1 MKNVAKRHPLLL
13 VLDDLQWAD
22 APALLFLQF
31 LVRELVDA
39 RLLLVITCRE
49 SEAVQLPLLSQT
61 LAAIARTVGSRT
73 FRLSGLT
80 LNDVTK
86 FLELTTGQPSS
97 AAMSAAV
104 FHRTEG
110 HPFFMTEVMRLLTL
124 DQGTV
129 AFTAFPTSPP
139 VLPPTVRSVIEQ
151 RLATVSVECQQVLI
165 LAAVIGREFRR
176 QVLDIVATA
185 QERREVNAAS
195 VLALLDEALA
205 ARLITLAPQ
214 AIGRYSFTHALI
226 QETLYESLATTKRLS
241 LHRQAGEALEA
252 MAGHYPTPFLP
263 ELAHH
268 FFQAAQS
275 GRNVDVDKAISY
287 AMRTAEGAT
296 ALLAYEEAIVQYE
309 RAIQLLSFKAPDEEL
324 HCELL
329 LALGKAQNR
338 VSDFAAAKQCFQL
351 AANLARSRRSSHKLA
366 DAALGLAG
374 TRIPVSGANPSVLQL
389 LHEALDVLPQED
401 YALRAQLLARLA
413 KELTYS
419 ESYEQREQY
428 SHDAVRLARR
438 TADPYALGAAL
449 SDHCVATWRPDTLR
463 DRLSL
468 SLEISALAE
477 QVGDIE
483 LIFYSRFLRI
493 ANMLEQGDI
502 LTIDAE
508 IAGFARHMTETRPPI
523 YFWVWFHERLQTMR
537 ALLAGRFAEAEQQLL
552 SSPSLL
558 ARTPDS
564 RDAAPLIF
572 PQFLILRRE
581 QGRFQEPEL
590 EKMLKHGTEQ
600 YPALSAL
607 RCALAYVRAELGR
620 EAEARSEFE
629 YWAEPNFA
637 TVPQR
642 QDRLVTFTYLVEMC
656 TRWRDGARAL
666 QLYEILLPY
675 VERNVIV
682 GMAVGYLDTVAHL
695 LGKLA
700 TVLGRYSEAQSHFE
714 LALQRNLLLGAR
726 PRLAQ
731 VQYSYACMLL
741 SRSQPGDQEQA
752 MTLLDQALATA
763 QELEMIGLEG
773 KIQSQ
778 KSALAVQRTIV
789 RVQRETDLASD
800 VSGAKAKSQIVSSVF
815 RREGDYWTITYQGS
829 VLRLK
834 DTTGLQYLFHLL
846 RSPGQEFHV
855 LDLVKKDLEA
865 RSHNKAVTSELE
877 SSDLGDA
884 GEMLDPQARAAYK
897 RRLEDLRDEL
907 HEAQTFNDVARIE
920 RLEQEM
926 AFLTQELTSAYG
938 LGGRQ
943 RKAASAAQRARVNV
957 TLSIKN
963 VLKKIDKQHPSLALY
978 FSTTIKTGMFCSY
991 TPDPRI
997 PVVWEL

>member
-1 MKNVAKRHPLLL
+1 M
-13 VLDDLQWAD
+13 
-22 APALLFLQF
+22 
-31 LVRELVDA
+31 
-39 RLLLVITCRE
+39 
-49 SEAVQLPLLSQT
+49 
-61 LAAIARTVGSRT
+61 
-73 FRLSGLT
+73 
-80 LNDVTK
+80 
-86 FLELTTGQPSS
+86 
-97 AAMSAAV
+97 
-104 FHRTEG
+104 
-110 HPFFMTEVMRLLTL
+110 
-124 DQGTV
+124 
-129 AFTAFPTSPP
+129 
-139 VLPPTVRSVIEQ
+139 
-151 RLATVSVECQQVLI
+151 
-165 LAAVIGREFRR
+165 
-176 QVLDIVATA
+176 
-185 QERREVNAAS
+185 
-195 VLALLDEALA
+195 
-205 ARLITLAPQ
+205 
-214 AIGRYSFTHALI
+214 
-226 QETLYESLATTKRLS
+226 
-241 LHRQAGEALEA
+241 
-252 MAGHYPTPFLP
+252 
-263 ELAHH
+263 
-268 FFQAAQS
+268 
-275 GRNVDVDKAISY
+275 
-287 AMRTAEGAT
+287 
-296 ALLAYEEAIVQYE
+296 
-309 RAIQLLSFKAPDEEL
+309 
-324 HCELL
+324 
-329 LALGKAQNR
+329 
-338 VSDFAAAKQCFQL
+338 
-351 AANLARSRRSSHKLA
+351 
-366 DAALGLAG
+366 
-374 TRIPVSGANPSVLQL
+374 
-389 LHEALDVLPQED
+389 
-401 YALRAQLLARLA
+401 
-413 KELTYS
+413 
-419 ESYEQREQY
+419 
-428 SHDAVRLARR
+428 
-438 TADPYALGAAL
+438 
-449 SDHCVATWRPDTLR
+449 
-463 DRLSL
+463 
-468 SLEISALAE
+468 
-477 QVGDIE
+477 
-483 LIFYSRFLRI
+483 
-493 ANMLEQGDI
+493 
-502 LTIDAE
+502 
-508 IAGFARHMTETRPPI
+508 
-523 YFWVWFHERLQTMR
+523 
-537 ALLAGRFAEAEQQLL
+537 
-552 SSPSLL
+552 
-558 ARTPDS
+558 
-564 RDAAPLIF
+564 
-572 PQFLILRRE
+572 
-581 QGRFQEPEL
+581 
-590 EKMLKHGTEQ
+590 
-600 YPALSAL
+600 
-607 RCALAYVRAELGR
+607 
-620 EAEARSEFE
+620 
-629 YWAEPNFA
+629 
-637 TVPQR
+637 
-642 QDRLVTFTYLVEMC
+642 TFTYLVEMC

-957 TLSIKN
+957 TLSIKK